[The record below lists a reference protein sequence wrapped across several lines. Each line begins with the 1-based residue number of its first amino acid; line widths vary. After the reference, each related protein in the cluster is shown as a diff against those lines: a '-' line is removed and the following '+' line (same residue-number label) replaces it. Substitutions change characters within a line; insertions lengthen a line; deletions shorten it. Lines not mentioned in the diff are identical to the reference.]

1 MDKEANAV
9 RREQWRRIVNECI
22 NRDSQISKRRW
33 CEENG
38 IKFRSFTYWQHKSR
52 KEALEQM
59 DTPQTAAPAVTAPA
73 SAPAF
78 VDLKAKYEALQPA
91 RQEALRRQEN
101 IPASTELMIRVGD
114 LQIYVNGSVQ
124 MSTLEKVMKVISH
137 A

>member
-59 DTPQTAAPAVTAPA
+59 DAPQTAAPAVTAPA

-78 VDLKAKYEALQPA
+78 VDLTAKYEALQPA
-91 RQEALRRQEN
+91 RQAALRRQEN